1 MVENF
6 MSKENSTL
14 DSISE
19 DAVNQKTVTK
29 IGESIVEK
37 YEDPNNEKLHKICTQ
52 YESIFQ
58 KETEPNNNLVIL
70 ATFMFKI

>member
-6 MSKENSTL
+6 MSKENATL

-19 DAVNQKTVTK
+19 GAVNQETVAK

-37 YEDPNNEKLHKICTQ
+37 YEDSNDQKLHKICTQ

-58 KETEPNNNLVIL
+58 KETEPNN
-70 ATFMFKI
+70 

>member
-19 DAVNQKTVTK
+19 DAVNHETVAK

-37 YEDPNNEKLHKICTQ
+37 YEDSNNEKLHKICIQ

-58 KETEPNNNLVIL
+58 KETEPNNNNY
-70 ATFMFKI
+70 